1 MVLKSEASSTLALKQ
16 DSTNILS
23 WDAAGAVTVSAVS
36 GQDLTMSGDEWCLR
50 RNRRSR

>member
-1 MVLKSEASSTLALKQ
+1 MMSGREGGDDVVLKSEASSTLALKQ

-36 GQDLTMSGDEWCLR
+36 GQPDDER
-50 RNRRSR
+50 R